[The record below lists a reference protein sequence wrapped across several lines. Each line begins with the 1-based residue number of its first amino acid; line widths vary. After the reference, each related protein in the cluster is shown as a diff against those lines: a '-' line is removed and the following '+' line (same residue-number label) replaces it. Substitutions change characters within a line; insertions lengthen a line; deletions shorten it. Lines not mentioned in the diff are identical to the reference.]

1 MYAIVQTGGKQFQ
14 VAKGDILEIEKL
26 DAQEGDQVSLDQVL
40 LIRDGETLQIGR
52 PVVENA
58 SVKAKVLAHD
68 KGKKVV
74 VFKFKRRKQYRRTK
88 GHRQHLTR
96 IKIEDI
102 VTS

>member
-14 VAKGDILEIEKL
+14 VAKGDILEIEKI

-40 LIRDGETLQIGR
+40 LVRDGENLTIGQ

-68 KGKKVV
+68 KAKKVL
-74 VFKFKRRKQYRRTK
+74 VFKFKKRKQYRRTN
-88 GHRQHLTR
+88 GHRQQFTR
-96 IKIEDI
+96 IRIEDI

>member
-1 MYAIVQTGGKQFQ
+1 MYAIIQTGGKQFQ

-26 DAQEGDQVSLDQVL
+26 DAAAGDQVSLDQVL
-40 LIRDGETLQIGR
+40 LIRDGENLVIGQ
-52 PVVENA
+52 PMVENA

-68 KGKKVV
+68 RGKKIV
-74 VFKFKRRKQYRRTK
+74 VFKFKKRKQYRRTQ
-88 GHRQHLTR
+88 GHRQSFTR